1 MNKSIAPLKKPV
13 ASLTAQISASSP
25 VAVLSLE
32 LSASDGWY
40 HLLPAGHFKAKDG
53 RPADVPGGHWF
64 LDAATAAELIA
75 RNAGMAN
82 DRPIDYE
89 HQTLN
94 SEKNGQAAP
103 AAGWFNA
110 SELQWRDDSGLWIK
124 PRWTDRA
131 RDFIAN
137 KEYRYLSAVFPYDE
151 TTGQPLWLHSVAL
164 TNDPGLDGLHP
175 LASLKA
181 GSLNPTFTPTQE
193 KTMDPILVAILK
205 ALGFQIA
212 DETKPEDL
220 PKQDQVLASLKAI
233 QDKAALTETLST
245 QVAALKA
252 NPPEAK
258 PDPAKYV
265 PIAALTE
272 MQAQLAV
279 LKATA
284 TTSEL
289 DTLISQAKDD
299 GRLLPSMEEW
309 AKDYG
314 QKDIAALKAF
324 LEKAPAIAALK
335 GTQTEGKEQPG
346 KTGAEGLTPDELEAA
361 KLTGKTPQEYAALKA
376 SLTA

>member
-1 MNKSIAPLKKPV
+1 MNTSIASLKTPL
-13 ASLTAQISASSP
+13 AILTAQSSDIAP

-32 LSASDGWY
+32 LSTAADGWY

-53 RPADVPGGHWF
+53 RPEDVPGGHWF
-64 LDAATAAELIA
+64 LDAATAAAVIA
-75 RNAGMAN
+75 RNASLSN
-82 DRPIDYE
+82 DRPVDYE

-137 KEYRYLSAVFPYDE
+137 KEYRFLSAVFPYDE
-151 TTGQPLWLHSVAL
+151 TSGQPLWIHSIAL

-181 GSLNPTFTPTQE
+181 GSLNPTFTTQE

-220 PKQDQVLASLKAI
+220 PQQDQVLAALKAI
-233 QDKAALTETLST
+233 QDKAATADVLAG
-245 QVAALKA
+245 QVAVLKA

-258 PDPAKYV
+258 PDPVKYAPV
-265 PIAALTE
+265 DVVIGLRAELAALK
-272 MQAQLAV
+272 AQSGE
-279 LKATA
+279 
-284 TTSEL
+284 SEVNRLL
-289 DTLISQAKDD
+289 DEARAD
-299 GRLLPSMEEW
+299 GRLLPSEEEW
-309 AKDYG
+309 LCDVGLTDLAS
-314 QKDIAALKAF
+314 LKRY
-324 LEKAPAIAALK
+324 LGTKPAIAALK
-335 GTQTEGKEQPG
+335 GTQTSGKEQPG
-346 KTGAEGLTPDELEAA
+346 KTGAEGLTSEELEAA
-361 KLTGKTPQEYAALKA
+361 KLTGKSPQEYAALKA

>member
-1 MNKSIAPLKKPV
+1 
-13 ASLTAQISASSP
+13 
-25 VAVLSLE
+25 VLSLE

-265 PIAALTE
+265 PIAALTRRFWKKHRP
-272 MQAQLAV
+272 LLP
-279 LKATA
+279 LKAPRLKA
-284 TTSEL
+284 KS
-289 DTLISQAKDD
+289 SQAK
-299 GRLLPSMEEW
+299 PVP
-309 AKDYG
+309 
-314 QKDIAALKAF
+314 KA
-324 LEKAPAIAALK
+324 
-335 GTQTEGKEQPG
+335 
-346 KTGAEGLTPDELEAA
+346 
-361 KLTGKTPQEYAALKA
+361 
-376 SLTA
+376 

>member
-1 MNKSIAPLKKPV
+1 MNTSIALLKTPL
-13 ASLTAQISASSP
+13 AILTAKSSDSSP

-32 LSASDGWY
+32 LSAASDGWY

-53 RPADVPGGHWF
+53 RPEDVPGGHWF
-64 LDAATAAELIA
+64 LDASTAATVIA
-75 RNAGMAN
+75 RNASLSN
-82 DRPIDYE
+82 DRPVDYE

-137 KEYRYLSAVFPYDE
+137 KEYRFLSAVFPYDE
-151 TTGQPLWLHSVAL
+151 ATGKPLWIHSIAL

-181 GSLNPTFTPTQE
+181 GSLNPTFTTQE
-193 KTMDPILVAILK
+193 KTMDPILAAILK
-205 ALGFQIA
+205 ALGFQLA

-220 PKQDQVLASLKAI
+220 PKQEQVLAALKAI
-233 QDKAALTETLST
+233 QDKAATADVLAG
-245 QVAALKA
+245 QVAVLKA
-252 NPPEAK
+252 TPPEAK

-314 QKDIAALKAF
+314 QKDMAALKAF

-335 GTQTEGKEQPG
+335 GTQTSGKEQPG
-346 KTGAEGLTPDELEAA
+346 KTGAEGLTSEELEAA
-361 KLTGKTPQEYAALKA
+361 KLTGKSPQEYAALKA